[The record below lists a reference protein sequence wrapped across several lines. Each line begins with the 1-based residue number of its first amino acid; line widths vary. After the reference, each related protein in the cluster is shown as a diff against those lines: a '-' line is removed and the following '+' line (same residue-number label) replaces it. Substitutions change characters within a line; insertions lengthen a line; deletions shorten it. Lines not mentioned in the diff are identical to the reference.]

1 MEKQQK
7 KCPPNITVSIPY
19 DSWRVL
25 RRIAQAENTKVEAIA
40 QELLMD
46 GIETTGRKM
55 AQIYSQQ
62 VREEKIVLKDG
73 E

>member
-1 MEKQQK
+1 MEQQK
-7 KCPPNITVSIPY
+7 KCPLNITVSVPF
-19 DSWRVL
+19 DLWRVL
-25 RRIAQAENTKVEAIA
+25 RSIAQAENTTVEAIA

-55 AQIYSQQ
+55 AQIYSQK
-62 VREEKIVLKDG
+62 VRKENILLKDG

>member
-1 MEKQQK
+1 MKQQK
-7 KCPPNITVSIPY
+7 KCPQNITLSVPFY
-19 DSWRVL
+19 LWRVL
-25 RRIAQAENTKVEAIA
+25 RSIAQAENTTVEAIA

-62 VREEKIVLKDG
+62 VREGKIMLKDG